1 MSQLR
6 HVAQAGRS
14 TKRRDLRADGHR
26 MIQPERAMVY
36 EVESGEMQQ
45 GWAMPDPKRLAERLK
60 EILDRRRNGA

>member
-1 MSQLR
+1 
-6 HVAQAGRS
+6 
-14 TKRRDLRADGHR
+14 